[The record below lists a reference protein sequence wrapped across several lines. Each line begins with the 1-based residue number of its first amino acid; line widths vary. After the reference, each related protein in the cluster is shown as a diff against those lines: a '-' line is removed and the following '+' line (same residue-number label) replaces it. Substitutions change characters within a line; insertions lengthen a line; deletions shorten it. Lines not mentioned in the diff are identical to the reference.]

1 VCIARKAAPKQIKK
15 KKEKPDS
22 KAVRYAF
29 YVMTVVL
36 VFLIVYSLYLYYLN
50 IITMPLAEA
59 LSSAAL
65 SLFFPFLVFSYL
77 LAKGKNLR
85 MITQELGLTRDK
97 LTLKNLLI
105 GLILFFAIIA
115 FTVALSL
122 FSAAT
127 NIPLPTNVSTL
138 LSGTPLWFLIF
149 TFLIAPINEE
159 ILFRG
164 FLVPRVGII
173 LSAIIFAILH
183 LSYLSISEFL
193 AAFVFG
199 LLAGYVFKKRRS
211 LYSTILA
218 HALVNFLTI
227 ISLLYVGMYIHI

>member
-1 VCIARKAAPKQIKK
+1 MCIARKAAPKRI

-29 YVMTVVL
+29 YSMTL
-36 VFLIVYSLYLYYLN
+36 ILIFLIIYSVYLYYVG
-50 IITMPLAEA
+50 IITMPIGEA

-65 SLFFPFLVFSYL
+65 SLFFPFLVFSYM
-77 LAKGKNLR
+77 LARGKNLR
-85 MITQELGLTRDK
+85 MITQELGLTKDK

-105 GLILFFAIIA
+105 GVVLFMAILA
-115 FTVALSL
+115 FTAALSL

-127 NIPLPTNVSTL
+127 NIQLPTNVSAL
-138 LSGTPLWFLIF
+138 LSGTPLWFLVF

-164 FLVPRVGII
+164 FLVPRLGII
-173 LSAIIFAILH
+173 LSAIIFAVLH

-193 AAFVFG
+193 AAFIFG